1 LNRFIVRHNE
11 GRGLI
16 VKAGYVTNRT
26 RYHKN
31 SIKTVAEVIATMTQ
45 FRDSIV
51 RQDDGC
57 YYVPYLIVQPSMIN
71 RMEKKL
77 VCMNGRYCY
86 ATHPN
91 CSSSHKFR
99 YSGNLELRYKQ
110 FAENAIRL
118 LKERVPECIVDGLV
132 RVDIFET
139 ARDDVDDDPVWV
151 VNEIETLEAVYSTT
165 EGNEEY
171 IFHSGLADY
180 WASILMALIQDYHN
194 DFAV

>member
-31 SIKTVAEVIATMTQ
+31 SIKTVDGVIAAITQ
-45 FRDSIV
+45 FRDSII
-51 RQDDGC
+51 RKDHGC
-57 YYVPYLIVQPSMIN
+57 YYVPYLMVQPCMLN
-71 RMEKKL
+71 RMEKKI

-86 ATHPN
+86 TTHPN
-91 CSSSHKFR
+91 CSNSHKFR
-99 YSGNLELRYKQ
+99 YSGNVELRYKM
-110 FAENAIRL
+110 FAENAIRV

-139 ARDDVDDDPVWV
+139 ARNDDEDEPVWV

-165 EGNEEY
+165 VGNEEY
-171 IFHSGLADY
+171 IFHSGLTDY
-180 WASILMALIQDYHN
+180 WVSILMALIQDYHN
-194 DFAV
+194 DSAI